1 MKATSGAITVLPNQ
15 GAMEQDRGN
24 TTRTTTTITTTTA
37 TDEKAASLSPTTEER
52 FISTKTRDQN
62 KSSRTLSTTST
73 ELQKQT
79 APATYSDGKSSLAVR
94 KSKGSLLDSSG
105 ANKNRVIKAVSV
117 SIAILIMIV
126 LVAKRKKLAAYF
138 KWARCHPTC
147 GCRSSDAELGGATE
161 SSVLDDIRGQPVSV
175 VPKGVLIPMKE
186 LKFLS
191 LDTYDR
197 VWKRLDK
204 KPEGAKKGDFQH
216 VAAEFMYTQEDIW
229 ELEKELKTSG
239 SGSPSR
245 QLLDGLETRRP
256 DLTVLEF
263 VKVLQK
269 PKIQRDDIVKLLN
282 DYIYR

>member
-1 MKATSGAITVLPNQ
+1 MHSSTWNIYEQMTNVIYGKQLFSIYFLLP
-15 GAMEQDRGN
+15 
-24 TTRTTTTITTTTA
+24 
-37 TDEKAASLSPTTEER
+37 
-52 FISTKTRDQN
+52 
-62 KSSRTLSTTST
+62 
-73 ELQKQT
+73 
-79 APATYSDGKSSLAVR
+79 
-94 KSKGSLLDSSG
+94 
-105 ANKNRVIKAVSV
+105 
-117 SIAILIMIV
+117 
-126 LVAKRKKLAAYF
+126 
-138 KWARCHPTC
+138 
-147 GCRSSDAELGGATE
+147 
-161 SSVLDDIRGQPVSV
+161 
-175 VPKGVLIPMKE
+175 VLIPMKE

-239 SGSPSR
+239 LGSPSR

-256 DLTVLEF
+256 ELTVLEM

-282 DYIYR
+282 DYICR

>member
-1 MKATSGAITVLPNQ
+1 
-15 GAMEQDRGN
+15 MEQDRGN

-79 APATYSDGKSSLAVR
+79 APATYSNGKSSLAVR

-282 DYIYR
+282 DYIHR